1 MPELTPERLAMG
13 LTTYVVLLF
22 SLSVHESAHAWVAH
36 KLGDDT
42 ALNEGRV
49 TLNPIPHIDPIGTLL
64 LPILQIFTSFPF
76 LGWAKPTPYDPS
88 NFRRDVTMRTGH
100 MLVAAAGPVSNL
112 VLALLFTGVF
122 VALVQGEM
130 IRSGTANPMAIIVVR
145 GIQLNVVLALF
156 NLVPIPPLDGSKVAS
171 YGLPG
176 NVGDRY
182 DRVMEPYGYIILLL
196 LFATGILWMFLGP
209 VTSWI
214 IRALFS
220 LAYA

>member
-22 SLSVHESAHAWVAH
+22 SLSVHESAHAWMAH

-88 NFRRDVTMRTGH
+88 NFRRDISMRTGH
-100 MLVAAAGPVSNL
+100 MLVAGAGPVSNFI
-112 VLALLFTGVF
+112 LALLFTGVF
-122 VALVQGEM
+122 VLLVRAEM
-130 IRSGTANPMAIIVVR
+130 IGGGSGDPMTIIVVR

-176 NVGDRY
+176 DIGDRY
-182 DRVMEPYGYIILLL
+182 DRVMEPYGYVILLI
-196 LFATGILWMFLGP
+196 LFATGILGYVLQP
-209 VTSWI
+209 ITSWLI
-214 IRALFS
+214 TFLFR
-220 LAYA
+220 LAY